1 MRILI
6 ADKFPDDAIN
16 DLRAAGHHVEFA
28 PDLEADDLERALGGY
43 QAVVVRGTRV
53 TGGAIAANDDLEL
66 IVRAGAGTNTIDVAQ
81 ATRNSIVVCNTPGK
95 NAVAVAELAMGLILA
110 IDRNIPDNVAELR
123 AGVWNKKRWSGGRG
137 LKGRTLGIVGFGDVG
152 AEVARRAAAFGLR
165 VVTVDRSGRSEAA
178 LERLAELDVTTVPNL
193 EDLFA
198 VADIV
203 SFHVPAAP
211 GTAGM
216 IGRELLEHVRP
227 GTVIINTSRG
237 EIIDEAA
244 LLEVIDEK
252 DLRVGVDVFLDEPE
266 AGDNTFDSRF
276 ARHPRVYGTHHIG
289 ASTDQA
295 QRAVAEEV
303 VAVIQSFAAGTVRN
317 QVLA

>member
-53 TGGAIAANDDLEL
+53 TGSAIAANDDLRL
-66 IVRAGAGTNTIDVAQ
+66 IVRAGAGTNTIDVAE
-81 ATRNSIVVCNTPGK
+81 ATRNSVVVCNTPGK

>member
-6 ADKFPDDAIN
+6 ADRFPGDAIN
-16 DLRAAGHHVEFA
+16 DLRAAGHDVEFA
-28 PDLEADDLERALGGY
+28 PDVESDDLGKALGGY
-43 QAVVVRGTRV
+43 HAVVVRSTRV

-66 IVRAGAGTNTIDVAQ
+66 IVRAGAGTNTIDVAA
-81 ATRNSIVVCNTPGK
+81 ATRNSVIVCNTPGK
-95 NAVAVAELAMGLILA
+95 NSVAVAELALGLILA

-123 AGVWNKKRWSGGRG
+123 AGVWNKKHWSGGRG
-137 LKGRTLGIVGFGDVG
+137 LKGRTLGIVGFGDIG
-152 AEVARRAAAFGLR
+152 AEVARRAAAFGLGI
-165 VVTVDRSGRSEAA
+165 VTVDRSGRSEAA
-178 LERLAELDVTTVPNL
+178 LERLAELDVATVPNL
-193 EDLFA
+193 EGLFA

-203 SFHVPAAP
+203 SFHVPAVP

-244 LLEVIDEK
+244 LLDVIDER
-252 DLRVGVDVFLDEPE
+252 DLRVGVDVFLDEPG
-266 AGDNTFDSRF
+266 AGENTFESPF

-289 ASTDQA
+289 ASTEQA

-303 VAVIQSFAAGTVRN
+303 VSVIQSFAAGKVRN